1 MAGFH
6 LLGVWRAMA
15 FFPFVVVGS
24 WSVPVLRGTHRESG
38 RQAMGR
44 CPGQLQQRA
53 RMLAAEAG
61 LLPVL
66 CALCTCLRWTLAAV
80 RGRPTETKP
89 AWGHEMRGPR
99 SFIFSSLKQVE
110 R

>member
-1 MAGFH
+1 
-6 LLGVWRAMA
+6 
-15 FFPFVVVGS
+15 
-24 WSVPVLRGTHRESG
+24 
-38 RQAMGR
+38 MGR

-66 CALCTCLRWTLAAV
+66 CALCTFLRWTLAAV

-89 AWGHEMRGPR
+89 AWGHVSKTASADLCSGDRDETGAWGQGGTLVILVRVWCGC
-99 SFIFSSLKQVE
+99 
-110 R
+110 